1 MGASLAYY
9 TILSVA
15 PLLLVLIGIAGLVFR
30 RDDVSHAL
38 ITQIGNLVG
47 SQGTDAITEILR
59 SASQKK
65 SSGTL
70 ATVFGSL
77 MLLFGASSIA
87 LELRSDLDKI
97 WHAKTEEGLAGMIK
111 ERSYALAIVLGAGFL
126 LLVSLA
132 ISAALATLGKFVG
145 GSLPAPP
152 WLLEGANAIVSIVV
166 IGIVL
171 ACIFKFL
178 PAALVRWKDVIA
190 GATLTSLFFTG
201 GKTLI
206 GMYLGKAAV
215 GSSYGAAGSLVVL
228 LIWIYY
234 SAQILFFGAAFTHVY
249 AEEYG
254 PNPKAPGAN
263 RSPREKDSEHSKG
276 NPNRR

>member
-9 TILSVA
+9 TVLSLA

-145 GSLPAPP
+145 RSLPAPP
-152 WLLEGANAIVSIVV
+152 WLLEGANVIVSIVV

-171 ACIFKFL
+171 ACIFKFFR
-178 PAALVRWKDVIA
+178 PPWSDGR
-190 GATLTSLFFTG
+190 
-201 GKTLI
+201 
-206 GMYLGKAAV
+206 M
-215 GSSYGAAGSLVVL
+215 
-228 LIWIYY
+228 
-234 SAQILFFGAAFTHVY
+234 
-249 AEEYG
+249 
-254 PNPKAPGAN
+254 
-263 RSPREKDSEHSKG
+263 
-276 NPNRR
+276 